1 MKHASST
8 DSYILKHYS
17 FQEYAEKYISNVDF
31 EFIINSCGY
40 SGQLKNMNMYDAY
53 RLFSEGIRDDVKFF
67 LGNITFSYNIRTFG
81 FQSLR
86 MDIDCIDRQQ

>member
-1 MKHASST
+1 M
-8 DSYILKHYS
+8 LKHYS

-53 RLFSEGIRDDVKFF
+53 RLFSEGIRHDIKFF
-67 LGNITFSYNIRTFG
+67 LGKFQLLINAMLKYLKENI
-81 FQSLR
+81 
-86 MDIDCIDRQQ
+86 IDD